1 MSKKVTFIISPTLTD
16 FQGFSTNYFVT
27 VSYFNAIF
35 RFSDSSLFFLFKSSD
50 RSFIAVTISI
60 NIKGIRI
67 VGEPSEI
74 EIDGMIYKA
83 ANNCRN
89 NQKKSNLPRNRH

>member
-1 MSKKVTFIISPTLTD
+1 
-16 FQGFSTNYFVT
+16 

-74 EIDGMIYKA
+74 EMDGMIYKA
-83 ANNCRN
+83 ANNCKN
-89 NQKKSNLPRNRH
+89 NKGISIYQEIDISHFRELLCKIFGKKIVPCVFTC